1 MGKKILIPEGM
12 LQAGRAV
19 YSGYVTAEVGARRI
33 LEAALRWLAENPQHP
48 TDYEFGEIVNACRDS
63 IGAEAWEKGTEWMRA
78 GMLCHEWQRRMF
90 DAPEPEMIGNEE
102 IGRFCGR
109 YQRIDDAVR
118 EAYLRGQQSHKKEEF
133 QFGAT
138 GFEPITG
145 HRPNSQVDKDG
156 GVIGVDYY
164 RRTPDG
170 GYAKMDGPM
179 EQFLA
184 EAYHRG
190 QKSKETAK

>member
-90 DAPEPEMIGNEE
+90 
-102 IGRFCGR
+102 
-109 YQRIDDAVR
+109 
-118 EAYLRGQQSHKKEEF
+118 
-133 QFGAT
+133 
-138 GFEPITG
+138 
-145 HRPNSQVDKDG
+145 VDR
-156 GVIGVDYY
+156 VDYY

-170 GYAKMDGPM
+170 GYVKMDGPMDTTPELKVEDEVAVLADNLYETTMHQRREVARGSM